1 MGKDTPIQMVPDTS
15 NINEAGSIIDG
26 LSRVPAPNSIFTKTF
41 IDPNVVT
48 TDSCDRDYNM
58 RCPVQ
63 YADIGTISGGTTR
76 YCSPGSDYMGPCD
89 KAEDFSKLSRKAM
102 VRWSNQC
109 QAYWPCIGCL
119 RDYRELCPQEW
130 ARVGDELKCKPPAT
144 YSGVCSGITDFIGY
158 NIHMK
163 HQWSAACGVFWPC
176 LADAEL
182 DETQVILK
190 MQDATLRRIANG
202 LQ

>member
-1 MGKDTPIQMVPDTS
+1 MG
-15 NINEAGSIIDG
+15 
-26 LSRVPAPNSIFTKTF
+26 
-41 IDPNVVT
+41 
-48 TDSCDRDYNM
+48 RDYNM

-63 YADIGTISGGTTR
+63 YVDIGTISGGTTR
-76 YCSPGSDYMGPCD
+76 YCSPGSEYMGPCD

-144 YSGVCSGITDFIGY
+144 YSGACSGITDFTGY
-158 NIHMK
+158 NKDMK
-163 HQWSAACGVFWPC
+163 QQWSAACGVF
-176 LADAEL
+176 LALPGRCRSGRNASNVPNLEGCNFEKNRKWTSVKIHADFR
-182 DETQVILK
+182 
-190 MQDATLRRIANG
+190 LRSRSVG
-202 LQ
+202 FG